1 MANNAIP
8 LRSHFRAFYPIT
20 TRWRDNDVF
29 GHVNNVVYYSYYDTV
44 INRFIAEYGK
54 VDFKNMDMAA
64 FIVHSQCFYHSP
76 VAYPD
81 DLEGGFVVNR
91 VGNSSVEYG
100 VAIFKKGAEQAS
112 AHGTMTHVFVD
123 KTGKP
128 SAIPEFLKAVFSQ
141 HLINPEAVTSR

>member
-1 MANNAIP
+1 MNKTIPTRANYK
-8 LRSHFRAFYPIT
+8 AFYDIT

-44 INRFIAEYGK
+44 INRFIAEYGN
-54 VDFKNMDMAA
+54 VDFKTTDMAA
-64 FIVHSQCFYHSP
+64 FIVHSQCFYHSS

-100 VAIFKKGAEQAS
+100 VAIFKKGADIAS
-112 AHGTMTHVFVD
+112 AHGTMTHVFVN
-123 KTGKP
+123 KEGKP
-128 SAIPEFLKAVFSQ
+128 SHIPEPLKSVFIAHSGDQ
-141 HLINPEAVTSR
+141 